1 MGFLEKIE
9 DFINSLLIRL
19 GEMIVR
25 AIPAPVKIAF
35 AKIPEWKLLLI
46 AYLKGLPAK
55 LKVFAA
61 KSVADAKSLD
71 WKAALSETYTKAMS
85 QYKDKSEGTFGK
97 VKTLF
102 LTPFLMLGQWL
113 SGLTATQATML
124 LMFTAGSIL
133 SVIGIVSSGQ
143 RIANVNDELGR
154 NPASE
159 EVAYER
165 PDYYKK
171 QTKHFELVNL
181 RLPVYVAKINEIK
194 SVDIDFIATMSNR
207 SSKQFLE
214 KQEFE
219 FRDHLILQIEPSVA
233 SFPLEEEGR
242 EIIRKKLILEV
253 NDFLKTHGV
262 EGEVVELKITYVL
275 AN

>member
-9 DFINSLLIRL
+9 DFINALLIRF
-19 GEMIVR
+19 GEMIIR
-25 AIPAPVKIAF
+25 AIPAPVKNAF
-35 AKIPEWKLLLI
+35 TKIPEWKLLLI
-46 AYLKGLPAK
+46 AFLKTLPSK
-55 LKVFAA
+55 LKVLVA
-61 KSVADAKSLD
+61 KTVADAKSLD

-85 QYKDKSEGTFGK
+85 QYKDKSEGTLGK
-97 VKTLF
+97 VKAII
-102 LTPFLMLGQWL
+102 LTPFLMVGQWL
-113 SGLTATQATML
+113 SGLTSTQATML
-124 LMFTAGSIL
+124 LMFTAGSVL

-143 RIANVNDELGR
+143 RIAGFNEDQGR
-154 NPASE
+154 TPASE

-171 QTKHFELVNL
+171 QTKHFELTNL
-181 RLPVYVAKINEIK
+181 RLPVYVAKVNEIR

-207 SSKQFLE
+207 SAKKFLE
-214 KQEFE
+214 KQEFQ

-233 SFPLEEEGR
+233 SFPLEDEGR
-242 EIIRKKLILEV
+242 EIIRKKLILEI